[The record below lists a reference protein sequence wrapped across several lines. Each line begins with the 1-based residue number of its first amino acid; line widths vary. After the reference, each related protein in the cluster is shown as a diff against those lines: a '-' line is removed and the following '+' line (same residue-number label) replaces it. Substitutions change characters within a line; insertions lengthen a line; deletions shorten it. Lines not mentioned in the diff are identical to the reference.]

1 MGEVLL
7 GRKEHPGYVA
17 RGFPDPD
24 HIREDHHF
32 SVATVEGGIMRLA
45 GRAAVVTGS
54 SRGVGRSVALAFGS
68 EGADVLVNYTSSEGP
83 AQEVV
88 EEIRAMGRKS
98 VAVRANVA
106 SKPDV
111 EGMMETAKENFGR
124 LDILVN
130 NAGFTR
136 PAMLHK
142 MQEDSWDAVVD
153 AHLKGPFLCCQAAF
167 KYFKEQNYGKII
179 NVSSVA
185 GLVGTVGQVNYAA
198 AKGGTLSLTK
208 SLARELAR
216 YNVCANVISLGIV
229 ETDMTET
236 IRSDEKLR
244 DIYMNRILL
253 KRFAK
258 AEDICPAFV
267 FLASPES
274 DYISGQLLCVDGG
287 YGMI

>member
-1 MGEVLL
+1 M
-7 GRKEHPGYVA
+7 K
-17 RGFPDPD
+17 
-24 HIREDHHF
+24 
-32 SVATVEGGIMRLA
+32 LA

-54 SRGVGRSVALAFGS
+54 SRGIGRNVALAYGK
-68 EGADVLVNYTSSEGP
+68 EGADVLVNYTSNESA

-88 EEIRAMGRKS
+88 QELQSMGRRS

-106 SKPDV
+106 SKSDV
-111 EGMMETAKENFGR
+111 ETMMEAAKETFGR

-142 MQEDSWDAVVD
+142 MSEDQWDAVVD
-153 AHLKGPFLCCQAAF
+153 AHLKGPFLCIQAAF

-185 GLVGTVGQVNYAA
+185 GLVGTVGQANYSA
-198 AKGGTLSLTK
+198 AKGGILSFTK
-208 SLARELAR
+208 SVARELAR

-229 ETDMTET
+229 ATDMSKK
-236 IRSDEKLR
+236 IREDEKLAE
-244 DIYMNRILL
+244 IYMNRILM
-253 KRFAK
+253 KRFAE
-258 AEDICPAFV
+258 AGDISPSFV
-267 FLASPES
+267 FFASAES
-274 DYISGQLLCVDGG
+274 DYVTGQILCVDGG